1 MCLSGI
7 RLTCAFEENTY
18 PIFDQ
23 LQLVSNPKVLD
34 SLYYKYNIVPFFHRI
49 LCDAMKKKIVYRIDL
64 LGRKNTNSNIYIELY
79 NDGTSAKSFIIN
91 QNSKE

>member
-1 MCLSGI
+1 MGKVATLFRTTDSLVRIMCLSGI

-34 SLYYKYNIVPFFHRI
+34 SLYYKYNMVTRR
-49 LCDAMKKKIVYRIDL
+49 KISV
-64 LGRKNTNSNIYIELY
+64 
-79 NDGTSAKSFIIN
+79 A
-91 QNSKE
+91 